1 LSGTHPVLSLYAVP
15 LNHPQAKR
23 HPDGS
28 HACRTGDRWATG
40 AYLASSHA
48 HGARTVDNSR
58 VDSIYNGPKGNW
70 LVIAG
75 DRSVHSQLVVYA
87 CGGWAGERVAS
98 PCSAV
103 AIVAQAAREWAFAD
117 LSVIAL
123 DDQKF
128 I

>member
-1 LSGTHPVLSLYAVP
+1 MPAEQVTAR
-15 LNHPQAKR
+15 Q
-23 HPDGS
+23 
-28 HACRTGDRWATG
+28 TG

-75 DRSVHSQLVVYA
+75 DRSVHSQHVLNA